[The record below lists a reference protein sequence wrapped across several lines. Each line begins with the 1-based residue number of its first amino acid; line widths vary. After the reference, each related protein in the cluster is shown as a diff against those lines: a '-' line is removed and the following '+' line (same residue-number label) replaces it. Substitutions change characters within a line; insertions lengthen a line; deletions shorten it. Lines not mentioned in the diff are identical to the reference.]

1 MPTFTTPRLS
11 LAPMAGVTDRAFRRV
26 CRELGADYT
35 VSEMVSAKAL
45 VYEQRSS
52 KSTRSVTGALAAVH
66 ADETPMAVQIFG
78 SEPDFMAEAARL
90 IASCDYRGCE
100 SEVAPTAIDINM
112 GCPVRKIVS
121 NGEGSAL
128 MRQPKLVHDIVRA
141 VVDACPL
148 PVTVKIRAGWD
159 SESIN
164 APEIAKI
171 AADAGAAMICVHA
184 RTREQMYNPGIDL
197 SVIRRVKEAVDVPVI
212 GNGDIYTAAD
222 AIYMMKETG
231 CDGVAIGRGAM
242 GNPWLFAEIRAALDG
257 KTFVTP
263 TVFERFD
270 VALAQIREMIE
281 EKGERVGVAEAK
293 KHLAWYC
300 HGMDGAAA
308 ARNRIMQA
316 TSYEEMAAVMREMTD
331 G

>member
-1 MPTFTTPRLS
+1 MPTFTTPKLS

-26 CRELGADYT
+26 CREMGADYT

-52 KSTRSVTGALAAVH
+52 KSTRSVTGALAAVR

-78 SEPDFMAEAARL
+78 SEPAFMAEAARL

-128 MRQPKLVHDIVRA
+128 MRQPKLVYDIVRA

-159 SESIN
+159 SESVN
-164 APEIAKI
+164 APEIARI

-257 KTFVTP
+257 KAFVAP
-263 TVFERFD
+263 TVSERFD
-270 VALAQIREMIE
+270 VALAQIREMIG

-316 TSYEEMAAVMREMTD
+316 TTYEEMATVMREMID

>member
-1 MPTFTTPRLS
+1 MPTFTTPKLS

-26 CRELGADYT
+26 CRTMGADYT
-35 VSEMVSAKAL
+35 TSEMVSAKAL
-45 VYEQRSS
+45 VYEQRSN
-52 KSTRSVTGALAAVH
+52 KSTRSVTGALAAVR
-66 ADETPMAVQIFG
+66 ADETPMAVQVFG
-78 SEPDFMAEAARL
+78 SEPAFMAEAARL
-90 IASCDYRGCE
+90 LASCDYRGCE

-128 MRQPKLVHDIVRA
+128 MRQPKLVYDIVRA

-159 SESIN
+159 VDSIN

-171 AADAGAAMICVHA
+171 AADAGASMICVHA
-184 RTREQMYNPGIDL
+184 RTREQMYNPGIDI

-222 AIYMMKETG
+222 AINMMKETG

-242 GNPWLFAEIRAALDG
+242 GNPWLFSEIKAAMEG
-257 KTFVTP
+257 KSYTP
-263 TVFERFD
+263 PAVFERFD
-270 VALAQIREMIE
+270 VALSQIREMIE

-300 HGMDGAAA
+300 HGMDGAAS

-316 TSYEEMAAVMREMTD
+316 ASYDELAAVVGKMISE
-331 G
+331 